1 MDPVTLILTALT
13 AGAAASVKDSA
24 SAAIKDSY
32 TGLKALIQRKFEG
45 KPKAQAALVDYEED
59 PETYEKPLQ
68 KALIETH
75 LNQEQD
81 ILEAAQKV
89 MTFVQPQQAA
99 MGKFAIQNT
108 GSVQGQVIG
117 DHTNV
122 TQHFGE
128 YTKE

>member
-1 MDPVTLILTALT
+1 MDPITLILTALT
-13 AGAAASVKDSA
+13 AGAATSVKDTA

-45 KPKAQAALVDYEED
+45 KPKAQTALVDYEED
-59 PETYEKPLQ
+59 PETYVKPLQ

-75 LNQEQD
+75 LDREQE
-81 ILEAAQKV
+81 ILEAAQKI
-89 MTFVQPQQAA
+89 MTLVQPHQAA

-108 GSVQGQVIG
+108 GNVQGQVIG
-117 DHTNV
+117 DHANV